1 MKKLILLLI
10 TLTTFTNVS
19 YASFSVTETQQTE
32 VIEKVKKN
40 AVELPRNNSR
50 WIYGVLSILF
60 LFLAL
65 IFVLMIFFGIL
76 SLNISGPVIA
86 NYIVSAGILFIAAIV
101 FGIISFLKK

>member
-10 TLTTFTNVS
+10 ILTTFTNVS
-19 YASFSVTETQQTE
+19 YASFPVIETQKAE
-32 VIEKVKKN
+32 VIEKIKTN
-40 AVELPRNNSR
+40 AVELPGNNST

-65 IFVLMIFFGIL
+65 IFFLMIFFGIL
-76 SLNISGPVIA
+76 SLSISGPAIA